1 MHLSEFCI
9 TIFHRPPIDVC
20 SSILETATGDVPY
33 KNESENFCISHRETR
48 ASGYILLI
56 KLQASVGNIIKKETL
71 ARFLFLRIM
80 QNF

>member
-33 KNESENFCISHRETR
+33 KNESENFYMIHRETP

-56 KLQASVGNIIKKETL
+56 KLQASVGNIIKK
-71 ARFLFLRIM
+71 RPWHDFYF
-80 QNF
+80 